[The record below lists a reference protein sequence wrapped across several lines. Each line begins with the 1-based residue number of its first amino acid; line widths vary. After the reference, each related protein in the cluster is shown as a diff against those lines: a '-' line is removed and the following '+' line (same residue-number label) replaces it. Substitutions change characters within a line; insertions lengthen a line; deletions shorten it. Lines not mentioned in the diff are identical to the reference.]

1 MYDHSDKCLGCGA
14 PMTPPFLDL
23 NVTPLAN
30 SYVSP
35 DRASAPEPS
44 FPLAV
49 AFCPACYLVQLTGV
63 VDPAALFS
71 EYSYFSS
78 YSTTYLAH
86 ASEMATTLSDRFKLN
101 PTSSV
106 LEIASNDGYL
116 LQYFKRRN
124 IPVLG
129 VEPASNIAKVAQERD
144 IPTLNRFFNAETAD
158 IVLRDFGPADVIIAN
173 NVVAHVARIN
183 DFLKAVFR
191 CLKPGGYAVFEFP
204 YLFDLLKHCEFDT
217 IYHEH
222 VFYFSL
228 AAVQTLA
235 TRAGL
240 RLVDAEHQSVHGG
253 TLRVYLTGAAEAPR
267 PTLRLEAMLEHERSA
282 GLTNPDGTGTSA
294 DRWLTFVPAFAACC
308 TPSAPRERRSPPMA
322 LPPKATPC

>member
-1 MYDHSDKCLGCGA
+1 MSRLRCADDS
-14 PMTPPFLDL
+14 PFLDL

-129 VEPASNIAKVAQERD
+129 VEPASNIAKVAQ
-144 IPTLNRFFNAETAD
+144 
-158 IVLRDFGPADVIIAN
+158 
-173 NVVAHVARIN
+173 
-183 DFLKAVFR
+183 
-191 CLKPGGYAVFEFP
+191 
-204 YLFDLLKHCEFDT
+204 
-217 IYHEH
+217 
-222 VFYFSL
+222 
-228 AAVQTLA
+228 
-235 TRAGL
+235 RAGHPHTQPVL
-240 RLVDAEHQSVHGG
+240 QR
-253 TLRVYLTGAAEAPR
+253 RNCRNRPPR
-267 PTLRLEAMLEHERSA
+267 IRSR
-282 GLTNPDGTGTSA
+282 GCNH
-294 DRWLTFVPAFAACC
+294 CQ
-308 TPSAPRERRSPPMA
+308 
-322 LPPKATPC
+322 